1 MSFSVRIFAY
11 KGMRQI
17 QQVLVK
23 QFNSD
28 SVFVLEEPYLWSQ
41 ILVVNGATPV
51 SSTPVSGAAD
61 GGSQIIRIEVPDGQ
75 QIRYEINPSGPSAS
89 NARVA
94 GNLSPRLSGFDN
106 FQWGPGYS
114 ISLVDAASFL

>member
-1 MSFSVRIFAY
+1 MANVRIFAY
-11 KGMRQI
+11 RGMRQI

-23 QFNSD
+23 QFNAD

-41 ILVVNGATPV
+41 VLASNGATPV

-61 GGSQIIRIEVPDGQ
+61 GGSTILRIECPDGF

-89 NARVA
+89 NARLA
-94 GNLSPRLSGFDN
+94 GNSSPRLAGFDN
-106 FQWGPGYS
+106 FQWGAGYS
-114 ISLVDAASFL
+114 ISIVDAASFL